1 MTSLPHAT
9 GPVRGEVVV
18 PGSKSETNRA
28 LVLAALGD
36 GPSRITGA
44 LVSRDSELMI
54 GALKTLG
61 VEIIEENEALVVAP
75 SDFVGGGTID
85 CGLAGTVMR
94 FVPPLAMLADSPVEF
109 VGDPHASER
118 PMDGLLDGLRQLG
131 AGVEGDRLPFTVT
144 PGEFRTSEVM
154 IDASGSSQFVSGLAL
169 VGNRVPGGLVLRH
182 EGATV
187 PSRPHIEMTLA
198 MLRERGIDAQETEH
212 CVWEIPEG
220 TLRALDS
227 QVEPDLTNAS
237 VFLAAA
243 LVAGGEVIV
252 PAWPEETTQPG
263 AMFIDV
269 ARRFGADVEV
279 LEGKAVA
286 KGGCTL
292 RGIDVDLSD
301 ASELTPV
308 VAALGAVAEGTTT
321 IRGVAHIRGHET
333 DRLHALVMELRRA
346 GLAAEELEDGLAV
359 TGGRPNAAE
368 FDTYADHRMVH
379 FAALLGLL
387 AEGST
392 VTDMECVS
400 KTMPGFPTMWAGL
413 L

>member
-1 MTSLPHAT
+1 MTSLPHAN
-9 GPVRGEVVV
+9 GPIRGEVVV

-61 VEIIEENEALVVAP
+61 LEIIEEDEALVVAP

-94 FVPPLAMLADSPVEF
+94 FVPPLSMLADSPVEF

-144 PGEFRTSEVM
+144 PGEFRTSEVV
-154 IDASGSSQFVSGLAL
+154 IDSSGSSQFVSGLAL
-169 VGNRVPGGLVLRH
+169 VGNRVPGGLVIRH

-198 MLRERGIDAQETEH
+198 MLRERGIEAQEIEH

-269 ARRFGADVEV
+269 ARRFGGDVEA

-286 KGGCTL
+286 KGGSTL
-292 RGIDVDLSD
+292 RGVDVDLGD

-333 DRLHALVMELRRA
+333 DRLHALVTELRRA

-359 TGGRPNAAE
+359 TGGEPSAAE
-368 FDTYADHRMVH
+368 FETYADHRMVH

-387 AEGST
+387 ADGST